1 MAAAVL
7 CLSGCSETNTEKEL
21 ADFSSSISA
30 FTTVIKNVNEQI
42 NEIDTSSEDASEQL
56 LEILDE
62 LDTEFQEL
70 AGLAVPEQYKSIESL
85 ADEASTNMTN
95 AVSYYHSA
103 YEAEDFNEQ
112 DAEIA
117 YEYYTRA
124 MTRVQYIGYIL
135 VGEIPE
141 GENITIH
148 EETIENGLL
157 NTLLRDNEDTA
168 NEDMPEADAA
178 ESIPL
183 S

>member
-1 MAAAVL
+1 M
-7 CLSGCSETNTEKEL
+7 SR
-21 ADFSSSISA
+21 
-30 FTTVIKNVNEQI
+30 
-42 NEIDTSSEDASEQL
+42 
-56 LEILDE
+56 
-62 LDTEFQEL
+62 
-70 AGLAVPEQYKSIESL
+70 
-85 ADEASTNMTN
+85 
-95 AVSYYHSA
+95 
-103 YEAEDFNEQ
+103 
-112 DAEIA
+112 IA